1 MRFLVAINLSIY
13 RAIEQLTPFAVETL
27 DAPGGGKAAIGINES
42 PNLALLRAYQHVL
55 KQTTVILDS

>member
-1 MRFLVAINLSIY
+1 
-13 RAIEQLTPFAVETL
+13 LTPFTVETL

-42 PNLALLRAYQHVL
+42 RDLALLRAYQHVL